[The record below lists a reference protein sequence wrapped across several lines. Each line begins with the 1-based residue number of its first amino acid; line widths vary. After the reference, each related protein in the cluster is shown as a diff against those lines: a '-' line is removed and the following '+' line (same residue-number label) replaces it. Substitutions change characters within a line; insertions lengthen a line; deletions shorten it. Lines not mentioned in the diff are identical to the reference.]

1 MEAGRLGDLH
11 AYVDDCLEPDERLA
25 FEQRMAQDPA
35 LARRA
40 ALWRGQN
47 SAIRAAFDGE
57 GARAFP
63 ISLVRHQNETFG
75 RSARSGAAGVRL
87 SGEQLPRASLA
98 AFAETGREIRSPA
111 ARILARNA
119 FRLRLP
125 WRLGL
130 AVLSVCLALVWVPA
144 ASAVAGKR
152 LGEAGVA
159 AFRAFGRPKVE
170 LVELATSDTAEAQA
184 WLTAQLARP
193 LYLPATSPILKLIGA
208 RIAPYPGAPAA
219 FLFYRSQDRLVG
231 LLVQSL
237 DAPGTMGPQLLA
249 ADGGTAAVWTW
260 RGQGLALVG
269 DLEPASLLKIAT
281 DFADL
286 PADCRS
292 AHARAR
298 LVRLLIA
305 HLLHQ
310 RGQFRIRLIRQND
323 SQRRQQIPGG
333 LVGPTGQTFAPQSQ
347 HPAAVRARSDRDFD
361 LAAERRG
368 PSPARPKS
376 PRKA

>member
-1 MEAGRLGDLH
+1 MEAGRLANLH

-25 FEQRMAQDPA
+25 FEQRMTQDPA

-47 SAIRAAFDGE
+47 NAIRTAFDGE

-63 ISLVRHQNETFG
+63 ISLVRNQTETFG
-75 RSARSGAAGVRL
+75 RSARSGGTSAKP

-98 AFAETGREIRSPA
+98 AFAETGRDTGRPSASIWGSD
-111 ARILARNA
+111 A
-119 FRLRLP
+119 FRPWLL

-130 AVLSVCLALVWVPA
+130 AVLSVCLAFVWAPA
-144 ASAVAGKR
+144 ATVVPGER

-184 WLTAQLARP
+184 WLTARLARP
-193 LYLPATSPILKLIGA
+193 LYLPATPPALKLIGA

-231 LLVQSL
+231 LLIQSL
-237 DAPGTMGPQLLA
+237 DAPGTTAPQLLA

-260 RGQGLALVG
+260 RGQGLALVA
-269 DLEPASLLKIAT
+269 DLGAASLLKIAT

-286 PADCRS
+286 PAES
-292 AHARAR
+292 A
-298 LVRLLIA
+298 
-305 HLLHQ
+305 Q
-310 RGQFRIRLIRQND
+310 PMPERGW
-323 SQRRQQIPGG
+323 
-333 LVGPTGQTFAPQSQ
+333 
-347 HPAAVRARSDRDFD
+347 
-361 LAAERRG
+361 
-368 PSPARPKS
+368 
-376 PRKA
+376 